1 MQLSDV
7 VAGYWLDRK
16 LALSVSTQKTYAH
29 WFKLLIAFLDD
40 KAFDKITTSD
50 IKTFFAHL
58 LEEKELSRRSVHD
71 SWIPLSSL
79 WTWAE
84 NELKAVHIIREGKIK
99 PLKFTEKPI
108 EPFSQDE
115 LQKLVSGAG
124 FTTYR
129 KNGKTVR
136 MKRATADR
144 DVAIILALVDGGLR
158 ATELCNLKIADY
170 DANRGRLHIIGG
182 KGDKDRFVFLGSR
195 AQKAI
200 WKMMIGRK
208 GAKPNDPLFAAKSI
222 KRLDRNNLRHLVQT
236 IAKRVGVSNAHPHR
250 FRHTFAITF
259 LRNGGNVAELQQ
271 ILGHKSVEMSLHY
284 ARVAEV
290 DLEQA
295 AKKYS
300 PADLWRL

>member
-16 LALSVSTQKTYAH
+16 IALSVSTQKTYAH
-29 WFKLLIAFLDD
+29 WFQLLINFLND
-40 KAFDKITTSD
+40 KPFAQITATD
-50 IKTFFAHL
+50 VKRFFAFL

-108 EPFSQDE
+108 EPFTQDE

-124 FTTYR
+124 YTTYKR
-129 KNGKTVR
+129 AGKTVR

-144 DVAIILALVDGGLR
+144 DVAIILTLVDAGLR
-158 ATELCNLKIADY
+158 ASELCSLTIADY
-170 DANRGRLHIIGG
+170 DQNRGRLHIRHG

-200 WKMMIGRK
+200 WKMMINRK
-208 GAKPNDPLFAAKSI
+208 GSKPTDPLFAAKTI
-222 KRLDRNNLRHLVQT
+222 KPLDRNNLRHHIQG

-259 LRNGGNVAELQQ
+259 LRNGGNMGELQK
-271 ILGHKSVEMSLHY
+271 ILGHTEIEMSLRY
-284 ARVAEV
+284 ARLAEI
-290 DLEQA
+290 DLENA

-300 PADLWRL
+300 PADGWRL